1 MKITDVRN
9 YLARDGGGPAVFVA
23 IETDAGITGYGEATL
38 QFYPQAVYGMLNDLR
53 PLLIGEDPRRIEYLW
68 QMCWR
73 RLFARGGPISGSAVA
88 GIDLALW
95 DIKGKTLGVPV
106 YELLGGLARERVRV
120 YGHVTGMNEGEIV
133 ERARERVSRGVNA
146 IRFRGFHDTDARDF
160 HEHGAAVDQ
169 QISFLRA
176 LREAVGEQVDLILE
190 CHGRYDLEWAVRLA
204 ERAEPYRPCYIEDPI
219 RHENPQVMAQ
229 LRQKTRIPLAC
240 GERYHSKWEFRE
252 VVVGNLVDHIRPD
265 ICWCGGISEVTKI
278 AALAET
284 YYVNLI
290 LHNNAG
296 ALGTAAGLHA
306 ALAIPNLTLLE
317 APWVNRPAGTGGER
331 PVSPF
336 PQFSEGFALPL
347 AGPGLGVTVDEEA
360 IAQSEFK
367 PLSQPKLMAADGSV
381 RDW

>member
-1 MKITDVRN
+1 VKITEVRN
-9 YLARDGGGPAVFVA
+9 YLATDGGGPAVITA
-23 IETDAGITGYGEATL
+23 IETDAGITGYGEGTL

-53 PLLIGEDPRRIEYLW
+53 PHLIGEDPRRIEYLW

-73 RLFARGGPISGSAVA
+73 RLFARGGPINGSAVA
-88 GIDLALW
+88 AIDQALW
-95 DIKGKTLGVPV
+95 DIKGKALEVPV

-120 YGHVTGMNEGEIV
+120 YGHATGMTEEDIA
-133 ERARERVSRGVNA
+133 EKARERASRGVTA
-146 IRFRGFHDTDARDF
+146 IRFRGFHDTDDRDF
-160 HEHGAAVDQ
+160 HEHSAAVDQ

-176 LREAVGEQVDLILE
+176 IREAVGDDVDLIVE

-204 ERAEPYRPCYIEDPI
+204 ERAEPYNPYYIEDPI
-219 RHENPQVMAQ
+219 RHENPQVIAQ

-240 GERYHSKWEFRE
+240 GERHHSKWEFRE
-252 VVVGNLVDHIRPD
+252 VVVGNLVDYIRPD
-265 ICWCGGISEVTKI
+265 VCWCGGISEVTKI
-278 AALAET
+278 GALAET

-317 APWVNRPAGTGGER
+317 APWVNRKPGTGGKR
-331 PVSPF
+331 AIGPF
-336 PQFSEGFALPL
+336 PSFAEGFALPL
-347 AGPGLGVTVDEEA
+347 EGPGLGVTVDEEA
-360 IAQSEFK
+360 LSRSVFK
-367 PLSQPKLMAADGSV
+367 PRHQPKLMAADGSI